1 MGSPLVSVTEL
12 ARTLSDAS
20 SDQARAPAL
29 LDVRW
34 ELGPPAPPAPGSSGR
49 DRYEQGHIPGAVFV
63 DLDRDLAGTPGPGGR
78 HPLPAAEAFTSSMRA
93 AGVHEHRPV
102 VVYDAA
108 TSMAAARAWWLL
120 RYFGHPDT
128 AVLDGG
134 LAAWERS
141 GGELS
146 RGDERAETGDFVA
159 RPGAMPVLDA
169 RAAAALAYGGVLLDA
184 RSAERFAGES
194 EPVDPVAG
202 HIPGARNRPT
212 NLNLRPS
219 GEFRDAASLRA
230 DFERLGASGAG
241 SVGAYCGSGVT
252 AAHELLALEVA
263 GVPAALYPGSWSEW
277 IIDPTRPIASG
288 EDPGQAG

>member
-12 ARTLSDAS
+12 ARMLSDAS
-20 SDQARAPAL
+20 SDQVRAPAL

-34 ELGPPAPPAPGSSGR
+34 ELGTPAPGSSGR

-78 HPLPAAEAFTSSMRA
+78 HPLPAAEAFTRSMRA

-134 LAAWERS
+134 LAAWDRS

-146 RGDERAETGDFVA
+146 RGDERAQTGDFVA

-263 GVPAALYPGSWSEW
+263 GVPAALYPGSWSQW